1 MKTNQQGFT
10 LIELLVV
17 IAIIGILAAVA
28 VPQYQKYVSK
38 AEATGAYASVQVL
51 KTAVDAAFFSTTIAD
66 ATALQTELGGEGVV
80 STTATDKNK
89 VVVLSGVTSAGAA
102 VLTKQAGSLGDVV
115 LTRTASTGAWACTT
129 NFAATNANLVPGN
142 CTNTP

>member
-66 ATALQTELGGEGVV
+66 AAALQDELGGEDVV

-89 VVVLSGVTSAGAA
+89 MVVLSGVTSAGAA
-102 VLTKQAGSLGDVV
+102 VLTKQAGSLGDIV
-115 LTRTASTGAWACTT
+115 LTRTASTGAWKCTT
-129 NFAATNANLVPGN
+129 TITDAKLIPGS
-142 CTNTP
+142 CGSD